1 MLNKFYSKVIIFT
14 IILINSFKFLKN
26 KNNLYEKKHIGI
38 MRETA
43 GECTLFLNKNN
54 EFPLIKPC
62 NVLLIGSGAR
72 NTVKGGLGSAD
83 VESRFYTTCEEGLE
97 KAGFKITSKNW
108 LNQYPLLKEKKIQ
121 EHINY
126 IKNIH
131 KINRVNNTFRMVS
144 FPEYDYN
151 LKIDQD
157 AKNESDIAIYV
168 LARNSGEG
176 IDRRLIK
183 GDALLTDTEIKDI
196 LYLNKKFKK
205 FILVLNVGGVVDLS
219 PVSHV
224 SNILLLSQLGV
235 VTGDILADIILG
247 KVNPSGK
254 LTTTWAKIDDYK
266 FIKEFG
272 DPNDTYYKEGIYVG
286 YRYFD
291 SAGIKPLYPFG
302 FGLSYTSFEISKV
315 SLTNIKEEITIRI
328 RVKNVGQFPG
338 KEVIQVYISPSQEN
352 IDKPYQSLVAF
363 GKTPKLKPKKGIEM
377 TLKFKLRNVAR
388 YDEKTASYTLDKGI
402 YIIRVGN
409 SSKNTRIYGYIK
421 LIDNVILEELKN
433 IGGTKDFE
441 DYKPL
446 LVMKDNLSNVQ
457 KIVLTKEDF
466 EAKKNVNY
474 NYEYKIY
481 DKISKL
487 NDSDL
492 AYMCVGSFIT
502 DANEVNEKQ
511 RGLNALTTKKVKDIK
526 KYLKMADGPS
536 GLRIAKVYKIEK
548 KGYKIKRL
556 SPNPATIYSYSYLSK
571 QKKLSLINDDKY
583 KDYSNFTN
591 VLYQYATAIPIG
603 TALAQTFNLDLVEK
617 YGKVIGKEMELY
629 SIDIL
634 LGPSLNIHRNFLCG
648 RNFEYYSEDP
658 LISGKM
664 ASAFVRGVQ
673 SHKNK
678 GTTLKHFAANNQEI
692 NRLNSNSIV
701 SERALREIYLKGF
714 QIAIEESQPTA
725 LMTSDNLINGLHPS
739 ENEKLIIDIVRN
751 EWKFQGLIMT
761 DWTKSG
767 QMDFETSKNPPQ
779 YVYNTIKSGINI
791 MMPGSQID
799 YNLILEKL
807 NEKVLTRDDLLY
819 CASKVFETLEH
830 LNE

>member
-1 MLNKFYSKVIIFT
+1 MNG
-14 IILINSFKFLKN
+14 ILIN
-26 KNNLYEKKHIGI
+26 
-38 MRETA
+38 
-43 GECTLFLNKNN
+43 
-54 EFPLIKPC
+54 
-62 NVLLIGSGAR
+62 
-72 NTVKGGLGSAD
+72 
-83 VESRFYTTCEEGLE
+83 
-97 KAGFKITSKNW
+97 
-108 LNQYPLLKEKKIQ
+108 
-121 EHINY
+121 
-126 IKNIH
+126 
-131 KINRVNNTFRMVS
+131 
-144 FPEYDYN
+144 
-151 LKIDQD
+151 
-157 AKNESDIAIYV
+157 
-168 LARNSGEG
+168 
-176 IDRRLIK
+176 LIK

-548 KGYKIKRL
+548 KGHKIKRL

-591 VLYQYATAIPIG
+591 VFYQYATAIPIG

-634 LGPSLNIHRNFLCG
+634 LGPSLNIHRNILCG

-751 EWKFQGLIMT
+751 EWKFQGLIIT
-761 DWTKSG
+761 DWTRSG

>member
-1 MLNKFYSKVIIFT
+1 
-14 IILINSFKFLKN
+14 
-26 KNNLYEKKHIGI
+26 
-38 MRETA
+38 
-43 GECTLFLNKNN
+43 
-54 EFPLIKPC
+54 
-62 NVLLIGSGAR
+62 
-72 NTVKGGLGSAD
+72 
-83 VESRFYTTCEEGLE
+83 
-97 KAGFKITSKNW
+97 
-108 LNQYPLLKEKKIQ
+108 
-121 EHINY
+121 
-126 IKNIH
+126 
-131 KINRVNNTFRMVS
+131 
-144 FPEYDYN
+144 
-151 LKIDQD
+151 
-157 AKNESDIAIYV
+157 
-168 LARNSGEG
+168 
-176 IDRRLIK
+176 
-183 GDALLTDTEIKDI
+183 
-196 LYLNKKFKK
+196 
-205 FILVLNVGGVVDLS
+205 
-219 PVSHV
+219 
-224 SNILLLSQLGV
+224 
-235 VTGDILADIILG
+235 
-247 KVNPSGK
+247 
-254 LTTTWAKIDDYK
+254 
-266 FIKEFG
+266 
-272 DPNDTYYKEGIYVG
+272 
-286 YRYFD
+286 
-291 SAGIKPLYPFG
+291 
-302 FGLSYTSFEISKV
+302 
-315 SLTNIKEEITIRI
+315 
-328 RVKNVGQFPG
+328 
-338 KEVIQVYISPSQEN
+338 
-352 IDKPYQSLVAF
+352 
-363 GKTPKLKPKKGIEM
+363 M
-377 TLKFKLRNVAR
+377 TMKFKLRNVSR
-388 YDEKTASYTLDKGI
+388 YDEQKASYILDKGI

-409 SSKNTRIYGYIK
+409 CSKNTKIYGYIN
-421 LIDNVILEELKN
+421 LIDNIILEELKN

-441 DYKPL
+441 DYRPSI
-446 LVMKDNLSNVQ
+446 VIKDNLSNAQ

-466 EAKKNVNY
+466 GSKKNINY
-474 NYEYKIY
+474 NYEYRVY
-481 DKISKL
+481 GKISKL

-492 AYMCVGSFIT
+492 AYLCVGSFIT

-548 KGYKIKRL
+548 KSHKIKRL
-556 SPNPATIYSYSYLSK
+556 SPNPGTIYSYSYLSK
-571 QKKLSLINDDKY
+571 QKKISLINDNKN
-583 KDYSNFTN
+583 KDYSNITN

-634 LGPSLNIHRNFLCG
+634 LGPSLNIHRNILCG

-673 SHKNK
+673 SHKDK

-725 LMTSDNLINGLHPS
+725 LMTSDNLINGIHPS
-739 ENEKLIIDIVRN
+739 ENEKLIIDVVRN

-761 DWTKSG
+761 DWTRSG